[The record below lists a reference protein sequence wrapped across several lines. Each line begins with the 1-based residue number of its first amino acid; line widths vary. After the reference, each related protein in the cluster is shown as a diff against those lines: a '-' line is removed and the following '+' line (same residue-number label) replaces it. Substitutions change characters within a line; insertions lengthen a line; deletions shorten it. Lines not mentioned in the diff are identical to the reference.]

1 MVLHYV
7 NMVYPVF
14 FNNFSKCVNSTDQ
27 IYFLEHIFGLFME
40 LHFIN

>member
-1 MVLHYV
+1 
-7 NMVYPVF
+7 
-14 FNNFSKCVNSTDQ
+14 VNSTDQ